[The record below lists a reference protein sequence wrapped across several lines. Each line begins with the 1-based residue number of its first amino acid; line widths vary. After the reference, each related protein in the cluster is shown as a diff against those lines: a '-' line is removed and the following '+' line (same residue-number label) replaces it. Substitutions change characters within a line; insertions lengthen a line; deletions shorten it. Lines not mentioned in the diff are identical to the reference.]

1 MHVGD
6 VDRRGEDVSGL
17 AVNVASRVMSTGGAG
32 EIVVTQSVVAAVA
45 GQAVAFEP
53 LGTHELKGV
62 PGAWE
67 LFRCDERHLNDR
79 QISGDESSHRGREHE
94 P

>member
-1 MHVGD
+1 
-6 VDRRGEDVSGL
+6 
-17 AVNVASRVMSTGGAG
+17 
-32 EIVVTQSVVAAVA
+32 VTQSVVSSVA

-67 LFRCDERHLNDR
+67 LFRVASNT
-79 QISGDESSHRGREHE
+79 
-94 P
+94 